1 MTATRVLTV
10 PDDGP
15 VVAMNR
21 WDASC
26 DETFGICKCWVVLS
40 ALDLLDA
47 VTAVVCYCDKTPP
60 PAPAFNFN
68 LVHKSYD

>member
-21 WDASC
+21 WDGC
-26 DETFGICKCWVVLS
+26 DETFGICKCWVALS
-40 ALDLLDA
+40 ALDVLDA
-47 VTAVVCYCDKTPP
+47 VTAVVWYCDKNPP
-60 PAPAFNFN
+60 PALALNFN